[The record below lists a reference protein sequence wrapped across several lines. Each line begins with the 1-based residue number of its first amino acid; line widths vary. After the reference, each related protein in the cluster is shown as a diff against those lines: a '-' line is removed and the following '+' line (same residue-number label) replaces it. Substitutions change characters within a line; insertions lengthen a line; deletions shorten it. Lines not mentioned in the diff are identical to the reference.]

1 MTSMIVAASAGRAAG
16 VIAALAW
23 IAQPGIAA
31 ADHCGGG
38 GSSGDSSSGSSG
50 GGWSGG
56 TVVYAPSGTVVADPV
71 CEDTSEVVG
80 YRRCKKFGAWGTDT
94 RIPHVSF
101 EGGVAVRQFGSLL
114 DDQTGKVIHGSE
126 GFLYRVVTPTES
138 RPVDTA
144 VFSTLRAG
152 VGLSHGLYSALEV
165 GLGALAQP
173 GRAAAEMMTTG
184 PLGSPELAQ
193 RRGFVV
199 DTIATLGLRGT
210 SGAGGL
216 GVELAGGVRAASY
229 TFHSSYFSC
238 EQDVSV
244 RAVGPLAEARAR
256 GELWVNPWLTAG
268 VTLGT
273 SLIERGM
280 WVGGLYLGVHSR
292 AFGGGR

>member
-1 MTSMIVAASAGRAAG
+1 MTLMTVAASVVRVAGAIA
-16 VIAALAW
+16 VIAW

-38 GSSGDSSSGSSG
+38 GSSGGGSSG
-50 GGWSGG
+50 GSSGGWSGG
-56 TVVYAPSGTVVADPV
+56 TQVYAPSGSAVADPV

-80 YRRCKKFGAWGTDT
+80 YRRCKKFGTWGVDT

-114 DDQTGKVIHGSE
+114 DDQTGKVVHGDE

-144 VFSTLRAG
+144 VFSTLRLG
-152 VGLSHGLYSALEV
+152 VGMSHGLYSALEV

-173 GRAAAEMMTTG
+173 GRADTEMMTTG
-184 PLGSPELAQ
+184 PRGSPELDQ

-210 SGAGGL
+210 TGAGGL

-229 TFHSSYFSC
+229 TFHSSYISC
-238 EQDVSV
+238 EHDVSI

-273 SLIERGM
+273 SLLERGM